1 MCLGSICSREW
12 YLHMCIEISARIN
25 MHLCIV
31 YNYITIESL
40 AITILSISDNGN
52 NDSSNSDA
60 KLYVYDMH
68 IVLQD
73 LF

>member
-1 MCLGSICSREW
+1 
-12 YLHMCIEISARIN
+12 MCIEILARITGN

-60 KLYVYDMH
+60 KLYVYDMY
-68 IVLQD
+68 IFLQD